1 MQALWSSPCNFDSSG
16 EGCPPT
22 LAGVP
27 VQSSL
32 CLALWLTLPFGHVRC
47 RAIGIVP
54 VGLYWPSRIA
64 LPSTTA
70 VRMHDSSPLCPQ
82 RTHCPRATRPLPAAS
97 DGPHRPVLPR
107 RPPTARR
114 PGESTPA
121 QPELCALSKRT
132 STKNSG
138 RHPPKCSRYF
148 FFRKHWHQFSAV
160 QSQVFWST
168 LESLQLLPAP
178 PDYSGN
184 WHAATVA
191 EHSNRLHTLRL
202 LDLEVLDGG
211 WDTPLLY
218 AVSCRLSYPA
228 PP

>member
-1 MQALWSSPCNFDSSG
+1 MRLTILNCCRCTDLQSLQTERGVYLGSEPHAPPADYLTQPVGLGPPPCNFDASS

-32 CLALWLTLPFGHVRC
+32 CLALWLTLPFGHVRR

-82 RTHCPRATRPLPAAS
+82 RTACPRATRPLPAAS

-121 QPELCALSKRT
+121 QPERCALSKRT

-160 QSQVFWST
+160 
-168 LESLQLLPAP
+168 
-178 PDYSGN
+178 
-184 WHAATVA
+184 
-191 EHSNRLHTLRL
+191 
-202 LDLEVLDGG
+202 
-211 WDTPLLY
+211 
-218 AVSCRLSYPA
+218 
-228 PP
+228 